1 MAGRIPRSFINDL
14 LARTDIIDLVDAKVP
29 LKKQGKNHHAC
40 CPFHNEKTPS
50 FTVNGERQFYYCFGC
65 GAHGNAIDFLMN
77 YDKLDFVEA
86 IEELSALHGLDVPY
100 EKGTGAS
107 QIELHQRQNLY
118 QLMEKINQFY
128 CAALNHPSANKAK
141 DYLSQRGLSP
151 EIIEHFSIGF
161 APPGWD
167 NLLKKFAV
175 NPDSRKQLDD
185 AGMLVTNDNGRVYDR
200 FRERVMFPI
209 RDRRGRVIAFGGRV
223 LGDALPKYLNSPE
236 TDIFHKGRQLFGLYE
251 ATQNSS
257 ELAKLLVVEG
267 YMDVVALA
275 QYDIRYAVASL
286 GTSTTSEHIQLL
298 YRSTDTVI
306 CCYDGDRAGREAAW
320 RALETAL
327 PYLTDGRQLRFMFL
341 PDGEDPDSL
350 VRKEG
355 KDAFEQRMQTAQ
367 TLSGFLFDSLVP
379 QVDLTTQ
386 EGKAKFSKLA
396 IPLIK
401 QIPGETLRLYMAQ
414 ELGNFIGIPDIS
426 QVLAIIDREN
436 TEQVNYQAPKLKPTT
451 MRILIALLVQNPNF
465 SELVPS
471 LEGIAHI
478 QMPGLSLFQEL
489 VDVCRST
496 PGMTT
501 GQLLERY
508 RDNNFSKQLE
518 KLATWNDIEIEEIA
532 ENTFIDALNHLFNS
546 ALSERFDYLM
556 AKARTQSLTPQERE
570 EVHLI
575 TLSRV
580 KT

>member
-100 EKGTGAS
+100 EKGTGSS

-128 CAALNHPSANKAK
+128 CAALSHPSANKAK
-141 DYLSQRGLSP
+141 DYLSQRGLST

-161 APPGWD
+161 APAGWD

-175 NPDSRKQLDD
+175 NPESRKQLDD

-251 ATQNSS
+251 ATQNSN
-257 ELAKLLVVEG
+257 ELSKLLVVEG

-355 KDAFEQRMQTAQ
+355 KDAFEQRMKDAQ
-367 TLSGFLFDSLVP
+367 TLSAFLFDSLVP
-379 QVDLTTQ
+379 QVDLKTQ
-386 EGKAKFSKLA
+386 EGKQNL
-396 IPLIK
+396 
-401 QIPGETLRLYMAQ
+401 
-414 ELGNFIGIPDIS
+414 
-426 QVLAIIDREN
+426 
-436 TEQVNYQAPKLKPTT
+436 VN
-451 MRILIALLVQNPNF
+451 
-465 SELVPS
+465 
-471 LEGIAHI
+471 
-478 QMPGLSLFQEL
+478 
-489 VDVCRST
+489 
-496 PGMTT
+496 
-501 GQLLERY
+501 
-508 RDNNFSKQLE
+508 
-518 KLATWNDIEIEEIA
+518 
-532 ENTFIDALNHLFNS
+532 
-546 ALSERFDYLM
+546 
-556 AKARTQSLTPQERE
+556 
-570 EVHLI
+570 
-575 TLSRV
+575 
-580 KT
+580 

>member
-50 FTVNGERQFYYCFGC
+50 FTVNSERQFYYCFGC

-100 EKGTGAS
+100 ETGSSTS

-118 QLMEKINQFY
+118 QLMEKINVFY
-128 CAALNHPSANKAK
+128 YAALSHPTAKQAN
-141 DYLSQRGLSP
+141 DYLSQRGLTA

-161 APPGWD
+161 APAGWD

-175 NPDSRKQLDD
+175 SAESRKQLND
-185 AGMLVTNDNGRVYDR
+185 AGMLVTNDNGRTYDR
-200 FRERVMFPI
+200 FRERIMFPI

-275 QYDIRYAVASL
+275 QYGIRYAVASL

-298 YRSTDTVI
+298 FRSTDTVI

-355 KDAFEQRMQTAQ
+355 KEAFEARMNDAQ
-367 TLSGFLFDSLVP
+367 PLSTFLFESLVP
-379 QVDLTTQ
+379 QVDLKIQ
-386 EGKAKFSKLA
+386 EGRAKFSKLA

-426 QVLAIIDREN
+426 QVLAMIDREN
-436 TEQVNYQAPKLKPTT
+436 TESVSYQAPKLKPTT

-465 SELVPS
+465 SEYVPS

-478 QMPGLSLFQEL
+478 QMPGLPLFQEL
-489 VDVCRST
+489 VNICQST

-501 GQLLERY
+501 GQLLELY
-508 RDNNFSKQLE
+508 RDNKFADQLE
-518 KLATWNDIEIEEIA
+518 KLATWNDIEIDEIA
-532 ENTFIDALNHLFNS
+532 EKTFKDALNHLFNS
-546 ALSERFDYLM
+546 ALDKRFDYLI
-556 AKARTQSLTPQERE
+556 AKERTEGLTPEERA
-570 EVHLI
+570 EVRLI

-580 KT
+580 K

>member
-50 FTVNGERQFYYCFGC
+50 FTVNSERQFYYCFGC

-100 EKGTGAS
+100 ETGTGAS

-118 QLMEKINQFY
+118 QLMEKINHFY
-128 CAALNHPSANKAK
+128 HAALSHPSATKAK
-141 DYLSQRGLSP
+141 DYLSQRGLTAD
-151 EIIEHFSIGF
+151 IIEHFSVGF
-161 APPGWD
+161 APAGWD

-175 NPDSRKQLDD
+175 NPESRKQLDD
-185 AGMLVTNDNGRVYDR
+185 AGMLVTNDNGRTYDR

-251 ATQNSS
+251 ATQHSN
-257 ELAKLLVVEG
+257 ELNKLLVVEG

-275 QYDIRYAVASL
+275 QYGIRYAVASL

-355 KDAFEQRMQTAQ
+355 KEAFELRMNDAQ
-367 TLSGFLFDSLVP
+367 TLSSFLFDSLVP
-379 QVDLTTQ
+379 QVDLKTQ
-386 EGKAKFSKLA
+386 EGRAKFSKLA

-426 QVLAIIDREN
+426 QVLAMIDREN
-436 TEQVNYQAPKLKPTT
+436 AEPVSYQAPKLKPTT
-451 MRILIALLVQNPNF
+451 MRILIALLVQNPSF
-465 SELVPS
+465 SESVPS

-489 VDVCRST
+489 VDVCQSN

-501 GQLLERY
+501 GQLLELY
-508 RDNNFSKQLE
+508 RDNKFANQLE

-532 ENTFIDALNHLFNS
+532 EKTFKDALNHLFNS
-546 ALSERFDYLM
+546 ALDERFDYLI
-556 AKARTQSLTPQERE
+556 AKERTEGLTPEERA
-570 EVHLI
+570 EVRLI

-580 KT
+580 KI

>member
-50 FTVNGERQFYYCFGC
+50 FTVNSERQFYYCFGC

-100 EKGTGAS
+100 ETGTGTS

-118 QLMEKINQFY
+118 QLMEKINHFY
-128 CAALNHPSANKAK
+128 HAALNHPSASKAK
-141 DYLSQRGLSP
+141 DYLSQRGLSADV
-151 EIIEHFSIGF
+151 IEHFSIGF
-161 APPGWD
+161 APVGWD

-175 NPDSRKQLDD
+175 NPESRKQLDD
-185 AGMLVTNDNGRVYDR
+185 AGMLVTNDSGRTYDR

-251 ATQNSS
+251 ATQHNS
-257 ELAKLLVVEG
+257 ELDKLLVVEG

-275 QYDIRYAVASL
+275 QYGIRYAVASL

-320 RALETAL
+320 RALENAL

-355 KDAFEQRMQTAQ
+355 KEAFELRMNDAQ
-367 TLSGFLFDSLVP
+367 TLSSFLFDSLVP
-379 QVDLTTQ
+379 QVDLKTQ
-386 EGKAKFSKLA
+386 EGRAKFSKLA

-426 QVLAIIDREN
+426 QVLAMIDREN
-436 TEQVNYQAPKLKPTT
+436 AEPVNYQAPKLKPTT
-451 MRILIALLVQNPNF
+451 MRILIALLVQNPSF
-465 SELVPS
+465 SEFVPS

-501 GQLLERY
+501 GQLLELY
-508 RDNNFSKQLE
+508 RDNKFASQLE

-532 ENTFIDALNHLFNS
+532 EKTFKDALNHLFNS
-546 ALSERFDYLM
+546 ALDERFDYLI
-556 AKARTQSLTPQERE
+556 AKERTEGLTPEERA
-570 EVHLI
+570 EVRLI
-575 TLSRV
+575 TLSGV